1 MAKKRKK
8 YAVENVEVFYL
19 APLRKNL
26 GKEFQGEETEDS
38 FNLTYGE
45 NKEDLIE
52 QLRDKSIACYR
63 MKKIYSGPMLE
74 IEIYPLW
81 KTPRKRKSNESSK
94 TKEAQQLLN
103 KRNAQKNIV
112 RLTNT
117 NFTYP
122 DIWITVGYDKDHKPE
137 NQEAALKEMQNYIRR
152 MKRLCKRN
160 GWPELKY
167 IYVTEYYSVQKNSEV
182 RVHHHMI
189 TNFPDRDLA
198 EQTWKCGNRPQARRL
213 VPDDYGL
220 EGLARYI
227 TKDVHDSKRVCTSR
241 NLKKPTIVPNDTKI
255 TRRKAEQIA
264 RGEVLDNEFFE
275 GLEKFEYEFTDVE
288 IKRPDPE
295 FENFVSGCYMYARL
309 RKREKVY
316 RKLKVS

>member
-8 YAVENVEVFYL
+8 YAVENVEAFYL
-19 APLRKNL
+19 APLRKNV
-26 GKEFQGEETEDS
+26 GKEFKGEETED
-38 FNLTYGE
+38 NLNFTYGE

-74 IEIYPLW
+74 IEIFPLW
-81 KTPRKRKSNESSK
+81 KTPRKKKLIESSK
-94 TKEAQQLLN
+94 TREAQHLLN

-117 NFTYP
+117 NFAYP
-122 DIWITVGYDKDHKPE
+122 DIWITVGYDKDHLPV

-152 MKRLCKRN
+152 LKRICKKN

-167 IYVTEYYSVQKNSEV
+167 IYVTEYFSDLKNEEV
-182 RVHHHMI
+182 RVHQHMI
-189 TNFPDRDLA
+189 ANFPDRDLA
-198 EQTWKCGNRPQARRL
+198 EQTWKNGNRPQARRL

-241 NLKKPTIVPNDTKI
+241 NLVKPEVRINDSKI
-255 TRRKAEQIA
+255 NRRKAERVAQ
-264 RGEVLDNEFFE
+264 GEILDNEFFE
-275 GLEKFEYEFTDVE
+275 GLEKFEYDFTDVE

-295 FENFVSGCYMYARL
+295 FENFVSGCYIYARL
-309 RKREKVY
+309 RKKKEINGRA
-316 RKLKVS
+316 KVS